1 MFRFKPSNVDPLLAK
16 YMLEKTYESIEKKK
30 VEKNINVNMR
40 AIIPSKKL
48 DINVCHVGF
57 VSFTLLSF
65 AVYLIK
71 GF

>member
-1 MFRFKPSNVDPLLAK
+1 MFRFKPSNIDPLLAK

-30 VEKNINVNMR
+30 VEKNIKANM
-40 AIIPSKKL
+40 PSKSL
-48 DINVCHVGF
+48 DINVFHVGV

-65 AVYLIK
+65 AIYLIK

>member
-30 VEKNINVNMR
+30 VEKNINANINVN
-40 AIIPSKKL
+40 IPSKRL
-48 DINVCHVGF
+48 DINVFHVGV

>member
-1 MFRFKPSNVDPLLAK
+1 MFRFKPSNIDPLLAK

-30 VEKNINVNMR
+30 VEKNIKANMS
-40 AIIPSKKL
+40 SKRL
-48 DINVCHVGF
+48 DINVFNVGV

-65 AVYLIK
+65 AIYLIK

>member
-30 VEKNINVNMR
+30 VEKNIKANMS
-40 AIIPSKKL
+40 SKRL
-48 DINVCHVGF
+48 DINVFHVGV

-65 AVYLIK
+65 AIYLIK